1 MKSKTK
7 ILIAFILIVAGVIAM
22 ITLFNKPAD
31 KALVKGT
38 AAMAEPD
45 QTQAMNKKS
54 IQLKMEF
61 TRDTLQLKR
70 MIQILV
76 YFEQF
81 TERVSRQIDT
91 ASARLMYHPLYT
103 DQKLKPTFVALQEYS
118 TFLNNNIDKL
128 KSTKVML
135 TEFLANSDDDE
146 MPYNVE
152 KNLRDFANFINQMS
166 AREAVMEQAAYEINT
181 YLDKSVKK
189 KLMQIE
195 ISELENFRN
204 QLLMDNRVTFM
215 MLGDKNS
222 LARLSSYA
230 YTDGSNL
237 ATADDAMSKP

>member
-7 ILIAFILIVAGVIAM
+7 ILIALILIVAGVIAM

-31 KALVKGT
+31 KTLVKGT

-54 IQLKMEF
+54 IQLRMEF

-91 ASARLMYHPLYT
+91 TSARLMYHPLYT

-118 TFLNNNIDKL
+118 TFLNSNIDKL

-146 MPYNVE
+146 MPYDVE